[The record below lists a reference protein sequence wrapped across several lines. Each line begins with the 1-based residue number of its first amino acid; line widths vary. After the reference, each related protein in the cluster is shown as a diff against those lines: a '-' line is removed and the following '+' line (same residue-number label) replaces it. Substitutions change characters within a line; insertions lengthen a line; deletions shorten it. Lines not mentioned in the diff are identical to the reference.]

1 MLPIV
6 QTIECTLGL
15 WWLSLTQP
23 QLCDASLKSKDL
35 QEKAKQSCLQLRD
48 YARLFPIA
56 NPRLNLLRGLYD
68 YMKKKKA
75 KARTLWEEG
84 LEEAE
89 RQGNNFEA
97 TNIREFWFVGPIAV
111 MNMS

>member
-1 MLPIV
+1 M
-6 QTIECTLGL
+6 
-15 WWLSLTQP
+15 TQP